1 MIPCRI
7 TPFLQ
12 LREIENFKYKES
24 SFIPNSPLYTKLFK
38 FREET
43 CLGNSLTRGILNY
56 LKIFYLDVL
65 LYE

>member
-1 MIPCRI
+1 MIPSRI

-12 LREIENFKYKES
+12 LWEIENFKYKES
-24 SFIPNSPLYTKLFK
+24 SFIPNPSLYMKLFK

>member
-7 TPFLQ
+7 TPFMQ
-12 LREIENFKYKES
+12 LREIENFKYEES
-24 SFIPNSPLYTKLFK
+24 SFIPNSPFYKKLLK

-56 LKIFYLDVL
+56 LKILYLNGL